1 MRLGIL
7 MDNYVINRGYNLGE
21 PAFSAYLESG
31 DRKVLFDFGE
41 TGAFLANAARRGID
55 LGAIDA
61 AVLSHGH
68 GDHSNGIG
76 AWLEAFPPDASRSR
90 PLLVHHPEA
99 FLSKRLKD
107 QEIGCAVDPAVI
119 ARGFELRPSRS
130 PLDLGGDL
138 LFLGEIERTNAFE
151 AKGALGLRLGPGG
164 YEADRLLDDSAL
176 VHLGP
181 GRIDIVTG
189 CSHSGICNIIEYA
202 RKVTGITRVGFVLG
216 GFHLDQSRP
225 ELVAATCAYFA
236 GAGVERVYACHCTD
250 TYAKLALSR
259 VCAVEEAG
267 VGLLLE
273 A

>member
-7 MDNYVINRGYNLGE
+7 MDNYVINRSYNVGE

-41 TGAFLANAARRGID
+41 TGAFLANAARQGLD

-76 AWLEAFPPDASRSR
+76 AWLEAFPPAASRPR
-90 PLLVHHPEA
+90 PLLVHHPLA
-99 FLSKRLKD
+99 FRSKRFGD
-107 QEIGCAVDPAVI
+107 QEIGCAVDPVAI
-119 ARGFELRPSRS
+119 ARGFELRPSLT
-130 PLDLGGDL
+130 PLDLGGGL
-138 LFLGEIERTNAFE
+138 VFLGQIERTNSFE
-151 AKGALGLRLGPGG
+151 AREALGTVLGPGG
-164 YEADRLLDDSAL
+164 AEPDRLLDDSAL

-181 GRIDIVTG
+181 DHIDIVTG
-189 CSHSGICNIIEYA
+189 CSHSGICNIIEHA
-202 RKVTGITRVGFVLG
+202 RRVTGISRVGLVLG
-216 GFHLDQSRP
+216 GFHLDKSRP

-259 VCAVEEAG
+259 VCDVEEAG